1 MEKSNVI
8 IQMRTTPVS
17 CLSSIMV
24 SGLKTAPS
32 APKTTTGVQ
41 LVSLFQS
48 SNTKSKNAEEWC
60 AEIVAQEIIS
70 SLPPMM
76 MMLVLLSHLIAPFMS
91 KINSPVL
98 PHCHSRRSGP

>member
-1 MEKSNVI
+1 MI

-48 SNTKSKNAEEWC
+48 SNTKRKNAEEWC

-70 SLPPMM
+70 SLPPTCDDVDFA
-76 MMLVLLSHLIAPFMS
+76 LPFDS
-91 KINSPVL
+91 SLHDI
-98 PHCHSRRSGP
+98 R